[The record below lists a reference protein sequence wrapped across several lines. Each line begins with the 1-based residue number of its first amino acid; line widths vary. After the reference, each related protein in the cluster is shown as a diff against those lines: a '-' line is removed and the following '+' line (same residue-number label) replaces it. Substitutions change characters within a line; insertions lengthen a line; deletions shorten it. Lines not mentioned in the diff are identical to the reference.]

1 MQLPRFNRL
10 TGLRWWRN
18 LPQNSDFIASPIKQD
33 EAIRMLILGSGS
45 CALGKIGTSELLVLE
60 HADRWFRPPW
70 PASAS
75 WRRPAQ
81 RLFHTGGLFPL
92 KKEIFDR
99 FLLEYRESVKSLDL
113 IAQWQPSGTYEHAVE
128 HALLQQLCP
137 HAFRVGINFV
147 RVLLPRATWLDAL
160 TGLRWLVIHPFAQTI
175 QQQLPYLFKLEV
187 FSESAHSNLT
197 RRSRDTSI
205 ISCPQLPYLV
215 PPRHR
220 DWFEALEDL
229 KAQMEKEA
237 FDIALV
243 GAGAWSL
250 SLVAHAK
257 KIGKKGIHMGGALQ
271 LLFGIKGGRFD
282 HYGIYNEAW
291 TRPLPSEVPSNFKQ
305 MEQGAYW

>member
-18 LPQNSDFIASPIKQD
+18 FSQKSDFISSSLGEN
-33 EAIRMLILGSGS
+33 EAVRTLIFGSRS
-45 CALGKIGTSELLVLE
+45 CALGKIGTSEMLVLE
-60 HADRWFRPPW
+60 YAERWFRPPW

-113 IAQWQPSGTYEHAVE
+113 IALWQTTGTYEHAVE
-128 HALLQQLCP
+128 HALARRLCP
-137 HAFRVGINFV
+137 HAARIGINFV
-147 RVLLPRATWLDAL
+147 QVLSPRAAWLDAL
-160 TGLRWLVIHPFAQTI
+160 TDLRWVVIHPFAQSI
-175 QQQLPYLFKLEV
+175 RAQLTNLSKLGV
-187 FSESAHSNLT
+187 YSSSANSHLQH
-197 RRSRDTSI
+197 RALDTSI
-205 ISCPQLPYLV
+205 IACPQLPYMV

-220 DWFEALEDL
+220 DWFEALDDL
-229 KAQMEKEA
+229 KAQMEKET

-250 SLVAHAK
+250 PLVAHAK
-257 KIGKKGIHMGGALQ
+257 KLGKKGIHLGGALQ

-282 HYGIYNEAW
+282 HYGVYNEAW
-291 TRPLPSEVPSNFKQ
+291 TRPFPSEVPPNFKK
-305 MEQGAYW
+305 MEEGAYW